1 MKSHGAIRGWLI
13 LLALA
18 AACLHPPAVF
28 SQGTAF
34 TYQGN
39 LAAGGGPASGIYDFE
54 FTLYDAISN
63 GNRIA
68 GPLTN
73 AGATVTSG
81 LFTATLDF
89 GAVFNGSNCWLQIAV
104 RTNGADAFTPL
115 SPLQALAP
123 APYAIYAANAA
134 SANALNGLAPG
145 GGLSGAYSSAVA
157 LINAS
162 NQFGGSFAGNGSGLT
177 NLSGGG
183 NFMVIAPGS
192 STPAVQA
199 ALSLGTNVQFAP
211 GLYTLTNLTLAENTH
226 IWGYGAIIQFASG
239 SSGFFIDQGTNTCGT
254 VIEGLTLDD

>member
-1 MKSHGAIRGWLI
+1 MSPESNTMKKHRSITGWLI
-13 LLALA
+13 LPALA

-115 SPLQALAP
+115 SPLQALARHP
-123 APYAIYAANAA
+123 MRSTPPMPRARPRWRQAAVC
-134 SANALNGLAPG
+134 P
-145 GGLSGAYSSAVA
+145 A
-157 LINAS
+157 LIRAR
-162 NQFGGSFAGNGSGLT
+162 
-177 NLSGGG
+177 
-183 NFMVIAPGS
+183 
-192 STPAVQA
+192 
-199 ALSLGTNVQFAP
+199 
-211 GLYTLTNLTLAENTH
+211 
-226 IWGYGAIIQFASG
+226 
-239 SSGFFIDQGTNTCGT
+239 
-254 VIEGLTLDD
+254 